1 MTKRFKDFG
10 RPVKQDE
17 LEPVA
22 FELYGQTFNCYKQI
36 HGVTLLRFVKEANSQ
51 DGARATEAML
61 EIFQRV
67 MPKDEYER
75 FESLCEDPETV
86 VPVETLG
93 EIIAF
98 LMEAYSSGP
107 TKKSEDSSSGL

>member
-1 MTKRFKDFG
+1 MTKKYKDFG

-22 FELYGQTFNCYKQI
+22 FDLYGKTFNCYKQI
-36 HGVTLLRFVKEANSQ
+36 HGVTLLRFVKEANSE
-51 DGARATEAML
+51 DGAAATNAML
-61 EIFQRV
+61 DIFKRV
-67 MPKDEYER
+67 MPKEEYAR
-75 FESLCEDPETV
+75 FEELCDDPDTV

-98 LMEAYSSGP
+98 LMEAYTGKEAQQS
-107 TKKSEDSSSGL
+107 KDS